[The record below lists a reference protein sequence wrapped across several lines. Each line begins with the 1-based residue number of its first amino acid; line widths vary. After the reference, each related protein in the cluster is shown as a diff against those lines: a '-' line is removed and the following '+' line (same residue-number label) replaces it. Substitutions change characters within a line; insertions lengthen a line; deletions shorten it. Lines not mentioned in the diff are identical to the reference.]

1 MVTAYIGGFLR
12 VWHQKRG
19 RLLARVQNMILTGE
33 GIVFNDKVLAWAL
46 VAIPN
51 AMFEIQR
58 CEYNG
63 HEYSY

>member
-1 MVTAYIGGFLR
+1 MVTAYIGGILQ

-33 GIVFNDKVLAWAL
+33 RIVFNDKVLAWSL

-51 AMFEIQR
+51 AVFEIQ
-58 CEYNG
+58 
-63 HEYSY
+63 